1 MTDFETRVLDI
12 IESRIGFGIPSN
24 DVLSYVREVE
34 QFVINYCCVPEVPEA
49 LIYTVANMSID
60 LLGFYEIRK
69 QDAQAGSNEGDSGL
83 ELVGGVSSVKVGDTT
98 IKVGDVGG
106 TIATNTRNSHKANLD
121 EIVMNYLSQLN
132 MFRRIW

>member
-12 IESRIGFGIPSN
+12 IESRIGFNISSE
-24 DVLSYVREVE
+24 DVFSYVVEVE
-34 QFVINYCCVPEVPEA
+34 QFIINYCCVPEVPEA

-60 LLGFYEIRK
+60 LLSFYELRK
-69 QDAQAGSNEGDSGL
+69 QDAEASSDGGSDL
-83 ELVGGVSSVKVGDTT
+83 DLVGDVSSVKIGDTT

-106 TIATNTRNSHKANLD
+106 TIATNVRNSHKANLD
-121 EIVMNYLSQLN
+121 EIVMNYQSQLN